1 MRLISDRMLIRGGKP
16 LSGLVSAQGAK
27 NAALPAMAASLL
39 LRGRR
44 LKLSRVPDLQDIHT
58 MAGLLRHLGA
68 EIEFS
73 GGIMT
78 IDVPEDLK
86 WETPSDLVRQM
97 RASSLVLGP
106 LVARCGR
113 AVLPLPGGCAIG
125 SRPIDFHLKALS
137 RMGAEIDLEQGS
149 VHARTGGLSAAR
161 ISFDFPS
168 VGATENIMMTA
179 ALTEGETAIENAAR
193 EPEIVNLADV
203 LRAMGASIEGDG
215 TGTILVRGS
224 RDLGDAEATII
235 PDRIEA
241 STYLLAGVIT
251 RGRVQVGGIDPGH
264 IAALTAKLEEAGVP
278 LDIGPEAVSAAR
290 EGLCW
295 NGVTIKTLPYPGF
308 PTDMQPQIMAA
319 LCLAEGTSVIHES
332 VFDSRYMHVGEFR
345 RMGCKI
351 DIQGNTA
358 VIAGVPRVS
367 GAEVHASDLRAGAAL
382 ILLGLAAE
390 GETVVC
396 ELKHVWRGYE
406 MLMDKM
412 RSLGADIELL
422 PCDGPEGALDEAGG

>member
-1 MRLISDRMLIRGGKP
+1 MLIRGGKP
-16 LSGLVSAQGAK
+16 LSGRITAQGAK
-27 NAALPAMAASLL
+27 NAALPVMAAAILL
-39 LRGRR
+39 KGRR
-44 LKLSRVPDLQDIHT
+44 LTISRVPDLQDIHT
-58 MAGLLRHLGA
+58 MANLLRHLGA
-68 EIEFS
+68 KVEFHD
-73 GGIMT
+73 GLMT
-78 IDVPEDLK
+78 IDVPEDLN
-86 WETPSDLVRQM
+86 WETPSDLVRKM

-125 SRPIDFHLKALS
+125 SRPIDFHLKALA

-149 VHARTGGLSAAR
+149 VHARTDGLSAVR
-161 ISFDFPS
+161 INFDFPS

-179 ALTEGETAIENAAR
+179 VLTEGETTIENAAR
-193 EPEIVNLADV
+193 EPEIVNLACA
-203 LRAMGASIEGDG
+203 LRAMGASIDGDG
-215 TGTILVRGS
+215 TGMVRVRGVKN
-224 RDLGDAEATII
+224 LGSAEVTII

-241 STYLLAGVIT
+241 STYLLAGVMT
-251 RGRVQVGGIDPGH
+251 RGSVAVDGIDPEYME
-264 IAALTAKLEEAGVP
+264 ALLSKLEEAGV
-278 LDIGPEAVSAAR
+278 AVTAKDNSVSVNCGER
-290 EGLCW
+290 RW
-295 NGVTIKTLPYPGF
+295 SGVTVKTLPYPGF

-319 LCLAEGTSVIHES
+319 LCMADGTSVIHES

-351 DIQGNTA
+351 DIQGTTV
-358 VIAGVPRVS
+358 VITGVPQVM

-396 ELKHVWRGYE
+396 ALKHVWRGYE
-406 MLMDKM
+406 RLMEKM

-422 PCDGPEGALDEAGG
+422 PDGGSEGRFDGAGD